1 MFVQCQSKE
10 AELKECLI
18 SDLVDKRR
26 HAELERNTMEVGGG
40 TVVIVVGGDVGSHD
54 LIRCFGTKAC

>member
-1 MFVQCQSKE
+1 
-10 AELKECLI
+10 
-18 SDLVDKRR
+18 
-26 HAELERNTMEVGGG
+26 MEVGGG